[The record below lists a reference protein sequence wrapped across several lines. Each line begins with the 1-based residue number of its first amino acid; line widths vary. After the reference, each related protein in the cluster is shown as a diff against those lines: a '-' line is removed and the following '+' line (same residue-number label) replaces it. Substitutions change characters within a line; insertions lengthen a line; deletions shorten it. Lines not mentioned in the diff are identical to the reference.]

1 MGRPKGSKNKSEPK
15 VGTDVLGEHKPIYGK
30 DCIKGVTLTLDTKRK
45 MLAQKKLAVMGAV
58 SHIEKTGKNSHF
70 QYDYVEDVVVTER
83 YRTSMLDCGIA
94 FGAEAL
100 EVNACGQGAGKIG
113 TVYSVKMKFTLTD
126 VDTGYSESSEWFG
139 MGADSG
145 DKALYKAYVGA
156 KKYFLT
162 QTFLAPTGN
171 DPECDGNTVKGA
183 GDASGKANRSSEKP
197 VRRTSTSSTPK
208 PASTEP
214 DAKATAVIHKIMDA
228 LVGDVPQGRIV
239 DPKKLIAYILDW
251 KGKLPTKEASVPKVV
266 AKIIDNG
273 DLETVTSENDFM
285 EGLE

>member
-1 MGRPKGSKNKSEPK
+1 MARPKGSKNKAKEPV
-15 VGTDVLGEHKPIYGK
+15 VGTDVLGDYKPILGK

-45 MLAQKKLAVMGAV
+45 ALAQKKLAVMGAV

-83 YRTSMLDCGIA
+83 YRTAMLDCGIA

-126 VDTGYSESSEWFG
+126 TDTGYSESSEWFG

-171 DPECDGNTVKGA
+171 DPECDGNTVGV
-183 GDASGKANRSSEKP
+183 SGNSQSEKKP
-197 VRRTSTSSTPK
+197 VRRTPASSTPK

-228 LVGDVPQGRIV
+228 LVGDVPKGRIV

-266 AKIIDNG
+266 AQIIDNG
-273 DLETVTSENDFM
+273 DVESVTSVNDFV